1 MIMNIL
7 LNISI
12 SILLI
17 AIGCRQLFI
26 TYSLFRYKEKIGLI
40 LNSESQERNT
50 SKKHVN
56 EKNVAFEKI
65 VAKNSVTISFLRNY
79 QDKNSW
85 KIYSVIIVFSIF
97 YLINGI
103 FQLIEVNTNIM
114 VIILVL
120 ITISVIV
127 VPDMLVKRQTNRK
140 IKMVSR
146 DLPLVI
152 DMMAIM
158 VRSGMTVESSFRYLS
173 TRVKPINKDIA
184 AILERACLM
193 MDVNGIELSIDLIQR
208 EVPSKEM
215 RMFCVTLRRSISY
228 GNSIYDTLLD
238 LAAEMREMQRLT
250 IEEQIAALAAKLTIP
265 TMVFFLAPVLVIIA
279 GPVFMSIVSTFNRM

>member
-1 MIMNIL
+1 MNIL
-7 LNISI
+7 LYISI
-12 SILLI
+12 SLFLI
-17 AIGCRQLFI
+17 VIGCRQLFI
-26 TYSLFRYKEKIGLI
+26 TYSLFRNKEKIGLI
-40 LNSESQERNT
+40 LNNESQERNT
-50 SKKHVN
+50 TKKHVN

-65 VAKNSVTISFLRNY
+65 IAKNSVTISFLRNY

-103 FQLIEVNTNIM
+103 FQLIDVNTNIM

-120 ITISVIV
+120 ITISVII

-173 TRVKPINKDIA
+173 TRVKPINKDIS

-238 LAAEMREMQRLT
+238 LSAEMREMQRLT

-265 TMVFFLAPVLVIIA
+265 TMLFFLAPVLVIIA
-279 GPVFMSIVSTFNRM
+279 GPVFMNILSTFNRM

>member
-1 MIMNIL
+1 MLLYIL
-7 LNISI
+7 ASVF
-12 SILLI
+12 LI
-17 AIGCRQLFI
+17 GIGSRQLFI
-26 TYSLFRYKEKIGLI
+26 TYSLLKNKEKVGLI
-40 LNSESQERNT
+40 LNNENQEKIT
-50 SKKHVN
+50 PKKHLN
-56 EKNVAFEKI
+56 EKNAAFEKI
-65 VAKNSVTISFLRNY
+65 IAKNSVSISFLKNF

-85 KIYSVIIVFSIF
+85 KIYAVIIAFSTFYFINQIFEFIEVDSNILLIILLLIAISVIII
-97 YLINGI
+97 
-103 FQLIEVNTNIM
+103 
-114 VIILVL
+114 
-120 ITISVIV
+120 
-127 VPDMLVKRQTNRK
+127 PDFLVKKQTARK

-208 EVPSKEM
+208 EVPSKEV

-228 GNSIYDTLLD
+228 GNSIFEALLD
-238 LAAEMREMQRLT
+238 LSTEMRDMQRLT
-250 IEEQIAALAAKLTIP
+250 IEEKIAALAAKLTIP
-265 TMVFFLAPVLVIIA
+265 TMVFFLAPVLAIIA
-279 GPVFMSIVSTFNRM
+279 GPVFMNILSTFNRM

>member
-1 MIMNIL
+1 MLLYIL
-7 LNISI
+7 ASVF
-12 SILLI
+12 LI
-17 AIGCRQLFI
+17 GIGSRQLFI
-26 TYSLFRYKEKIGLI
+26 TYSLLKNKEKIGLI
-40 LNSESQERNT
+40 LNNENQEKIT
-50 SKKHVN
+50 PKKHLN
-56 EKNVAFEKI
+56 EKNAAFEKI
-65 VAKNSVTISFLRNY
+65 VAKNSVSISFLKNF

-85 KIYSVIIVFSIF
+85 KIYAVIIAFSTF
-97 YLINGI
+97 YLINQI
-103 FQLIEVNTNIM
+103 FEFIEVDSN
-114 VIILVL
+114 VLLIILLL
-120 ITISVIV
+120 IAISVIII
-127 VPDMLVKRQTNRK
+127 PDFLVKKQTARK

-208 EVPSKEM
+208 EVPSKEV

-228 GNSIYDTLLD
+228 GNSIYETLLD
-238 LAAEMREMQRLT
+238 LSTEMRDMQRLT
-250 IEEQIAALAAKLTIP
+250 IEEKIAALAAKLTIP
-265 TMVFFLAPVLVIIA
+265 TMVFFLAPVLAIIA
-279 GPVFMSIVSTFNRM
+279 GPVFMNILSTFNRM